1 MRDDIKLEEWY
12 NKNKSL
18 YQSLLTEA
26 ESIVKELLDGENV
39 NYFRIENRVKEFQSW
54 RDKLLQQKYVSPEE
68 VLDLAG
74 LRIIGRT
81 LGDIRR
87 IETVAIIMVLALAIY

>member
-39 NYFRIENRVKEFQSW
+39 NYFRIENRVKEFQSC

>member
-87 IETVAIIMVLALAIY
+87 IETVAIIMVLVLAIY